1 MFGSNSRAGELR
13 FNLCDPRA
21 RLDNTSVASR
31 GFGCVVSIDVDDLI
45 QTVLDRVLTADPGGI
60 VGVYLYGSSTTTGLG
75 PESDVDLL
83 LVTRR
88 ALTSQERASLVSTLL
103 GLSGWKGHADVFPE
117 VASRRPLEVTSLVAD
132 DLEPLVAAPWS
143 DFQFGEWLRSD
154 FIQGYVSEPERDPDV
169 VILLATALASHQV
182 LHGPS
187 LGALVAD
194 VPFALLKDAQ
204 LAALPGLVE
213 DLGGDGRNVLLTLA
227 RALHTVE
234 TGAIVPKEQAAV
246 TAAKRVDAA
255 GAELLLAAAGE
266 YRGEE
271 QVDWD
276 RESSRVS
283 SLAQSLITMIR
294 RTSAEP

>member
-1 MFGSNSRAGELR
+1 MLGSNSRAGEFR

-21 RLDNTSVASR
+21 RSDNTSVASR
-31 GFGCVVSIDVDDLI
+31 GFGCVVSTDMDDLI

-88 ALTSQERASLVSTLL
+88 SLTSQERASLVSTLL

-117 VASRRPLEVTSLVAD
+117 VASRRPLEVTSLIAD
-132 DLEPLVAAPWS
+132 DLEPLVAAPWC

-213 DLGGDGRNVLLTLA
+213 DLGDGRNVLLTLA

-283 SLAQSLITMIR
+283 SLAQSLITLIR